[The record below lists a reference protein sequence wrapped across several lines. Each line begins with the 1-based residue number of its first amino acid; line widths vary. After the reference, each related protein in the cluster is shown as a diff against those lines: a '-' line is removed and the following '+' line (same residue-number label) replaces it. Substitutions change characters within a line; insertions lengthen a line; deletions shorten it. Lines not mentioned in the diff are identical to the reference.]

1 MKSNESL
8 DQREYNDTMDNQ
20 DDGFDSGD
28 SSDSDGGAGSDDEK
42 VDLSKFNWGNKAK
55 APTIH
60 DVYRPPVAVN
70 SSAAAATAAVASPLA
85 PLAPPAMVERRT
97 MLRGGPPVPQPP
109 PPSQPVVTV
118 PQVRDI
124 RDIRA
129 EPQSIRVMDEDFVE
143 EMTMRDMHDMHSK
156 SVASYSMSHQSYK
169 HISLEEQVVQTGE
182 PVRARPQVSVANRST
197 SKKHVVAP
205 KEESKSSTG
214 TPSTPIYRIASNIA
228 ARAMFFLQM
237 PPPEG
242 FKTKEEQEREKEREK
257 RASEQRERERR
268 AAEQLKETEE
278 LVSRLEQEEEDICI
292 SMDMLTLGPSSDN
305 NNNSDTNREDSS
317 KKPLPSPSS
326 SSVRVDSALA
336 VSATTVVPSNKNSS
350 SGGGGGSM
358 ADRDNI
364 VKRGP
369 LSIRVQSLFN
379 PQQGVRWIKKDKM
392 RVALFEIG
400 DKIQFDVSRITN
412 GYRGKLDVMIF
423 LTNMPNRT
431 MLEFDNVVDNTVFTP
446 LEQDNHLIA
455 TLDTSHLEQAQR
467 LIALTVFIRMYQGDK
482 PRRAMTNRLIL
493 LVPKGT
499 LHRINYI

>member
-1 MKSNESL
+1 
-8 DQREYNDTMDNQ
+8 MDNQ

-70 SSAAAATAAVASPLA
+70 SSAAAATAAATASPHA

-129 EPQSIRVMDEDFVE
+129 EPQSMRVMDEDFVE
-143 EMTMRDMHDMHSK
+143 EMTMHDMHSK
-156 SVASYSMSHQSYK
+156 SVASYSMSSQSYK
-169 HISLEEQVVQTGE
+169 HISLEEQVEE
-182 PVRARPQVSVANRST
+182 PVRARPKVSVPNRST

-228 ARAMFFLQM
+228 ARAMIFLQM

-278 LVSRLEQEEEDICI
+278 LVSRLEQEAEDMRI
-292 SMDMLTLGPSSDN
+292 SMDMLTLGSSSDNNN
-305 NNNSDTNREDSS
+305 NNNSDTNKKDSS

-326 SSVRVDSALA
+326 SSVGVDSALA
-336 VSATTVVPSNKNSS
+336 VSTTTVVPSNKNNS
-350 SGGGGGSM
+350 SGGGGASM

-364 VKRGP
+364 VKGGP

-392 RVALFEIG
+392 RMALFEIG

-423 LTNMPNRT
+423 LANMPNRT

-446 LEQDNHLIA
+446 LDQDNHLIA
-455 TLDTSHLEQAQR
+455 TLDTSHLEQVQR

-482 PRRAMTNRLIL
+482 PRRATTSKLIL